1 MGGKA
6 MSGYKLGVAGFSH
19 ETITFWPGLT
29 TLKDFERNAY
39 HGERVLEKARGTNS
53 CIGGFIEV
61 CERENVELL
70 PVCVAS
76 GGATETVADDV
87 YDFYVGAM
95 RLGFD
100 EIKDEID
107 GVLMSLHGAMATES
121 RQDPETDAVR
131 EVREIIGYDMP
142 LMVTFDLHANK
153 DEAILREAT
162 AVFGFQSSPH
172 VDMMDTGIRAA
183 NTMIRTLR
191 GEVNPVVA
199 LKKPGIVVPSV
210 FSATTV
216 SPAKDIIDR
225 VHWWEGKP
233 GVIDVSALFGFAW
246 SDVSPLGMS
255 MVAVTD
261 GDPQLAQEIVDDLCE
276 LAWGKRKELTGRS
289 KSALHGV
296 DEGVRR
302 AIEKAGNT
310 SKPIVILDHADRS
323 NDTTYILRELL
334 NQGARKTAFPML
346 YDPDSALK
354 IMEAGVGETVELEV
368 GATTGWRDGGKV
380 KVKVLWAG
388 EGKYTGTGP
397 MSINQEVDLGPTGIL
412 QVDGVWLQLMS
423 RQSSLIDDDPIKQFG
438 YRPEDFDIIVSK
450 SKTHFRA
457 VYEGLS
463 EEIIIIDAPGQCP
476 ANLGVL
482 KYVNVKEGVYPI
494 TLKD

>member
-1 MGGKA
+1 

-39 HGERVLEKARGTNS
+39 HGEMVLEKARGTNS

-61 CERENVELL
+61 CELENVKLL

-76 GGATETVADDV
+76 VGATETVADSV
-87 YDFYVGAM
+87 YDFYVGEM
-95 RLGFD
+95 RSGFD

-121 RQDPETDAVR
+121 RQDPETDAV
-131 EVREIIGYDMP
+131 
-142 LMVTFDLHANK
+142 NK

-172 VDMMDTGIRAA
+172 VDMKDTGIRAA
-183 NTMIRTLR
+183 NAMIQTLK
-191 GEVNPVVA
+191 GEIKPVVA

-210 FSATTV
+210 FSATTIP
-216 SPAKDIIDR
+216 PAKDIIER
-225 VHWWEGKP
+225 VHWWEGEP
-233 GVIDVSALFGFAW
+233 GVVDVSALFGFAW

-261 GDPQLAQEIVDDLCE
+261 GDLKLAQKIVDDLCN

-289 KSALHGV
+289 KAALHGV
-296 DEGVRR
+296 EAGVRL
-302 AIEKAGNT
+302 AIEKTRKA
-310 SKPIVILDHADRS
+310 SKPILILDHADRS
-323 NDTTYILRELL
+323 NDTTYVLSELL
-334 NQGARKTAFPML
+334 KQNAQKTAFPML
-346 YDPDSALK
+346 YDPDSARK
-354 IMEAGVGETVELEV
+354 IVEAGLGETVELDV

-380 KVKVLWAG
+380 RVKGEVLWAG

-397 MSINQEVDLGPTGIL
+397 MSINREVDLGPTGIL
-412 QVDGVWLQLMS
+412 QVGGVWLQVIS
-423 RQSSLIDDDPIKQFG
+423 RQLSLLDEDPIKQFG
-438 YRPEDFDIIVSK
+438 YRPEDFDIIISK

-476 ANLGVL
+476 ADLGVL
-482 KYVNVKEGVYPI
+482 KYVNVKEGVYLI
-494 TLKD
+494 TIKD